1 MEMFNDDLPTNIINR
16 GPGKADSFESRRLRL
31 KAKGSSNGS
40 LGSVISSGGLT
51 SKGSLGK

>member
-16 GPGKADSFESRRLRL
+16 GPGKADSFESRRLRV